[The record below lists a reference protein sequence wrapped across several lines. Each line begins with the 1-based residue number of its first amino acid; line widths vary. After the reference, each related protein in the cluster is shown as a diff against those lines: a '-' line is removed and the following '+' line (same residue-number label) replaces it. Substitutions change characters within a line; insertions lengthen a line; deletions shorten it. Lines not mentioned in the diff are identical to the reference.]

1 MVSLYY
7 NKGRK
12 TGAVSTGKKV
22 LFDFFIFLVRSA
34 YLRLSKDFHPDL
46 NVGKDE
52 QDTETIHNKG
62 RS

>member
-1 MVSLYY
+1 MAIGCRS
-7 NKGRK
+7 N
-12 TGAVSTGKKV
+12 
-22 LFDFFIFLVRSA
+22 FFLFLVRSA

-62 RS
+62 RSWKIKLV